1 MITCANCGA
10 SNADGRQFC
19 AACGEYL
26 WDEGSAPH
34 ASGTAVTRGR
44 PETVRATDAPT
55 DPVVPAPPGP
65 GPSTAGGPPPVVR
78 PPVVRPPDPAEPAPA
93 GDKPAGDRPAGD
105 KPAGDEPAGDKPV
118 RAGDGTPQALQPGLP
133 STTREAPRPVDAI
146 VPAPRPPEPTCPHCG
161 RINPP
166 GRRICRFCG
175 ETLTAPVGPEPE
187 RATWWERLRD
197 RWRRM
202 WDRVRRRGP
211 RRSAPK
217 DRRAAGAAR
226 RLLLLV
232 LGLCLVVVLAVAGP
246 PLARRAVEAVR
257 DWTEDPAS
265 LVPAA
270 VSASSEK
277 LGAGAA
283 RLTDGASNR
292 YWAPTGTA
300 AGAWVEG
307 RFTEP
312 VRLLTVII
320 TPGVGER
327 RQAFLEA
334 GRPRGLTVV
343 TVDAGGKEKKTDI
356 ELRDEPG
363 EQQFPVEAS
372 NVVRIRLVVRS
383 TYGPGLD
390 PAVAIGEAEFF
401 GRR

>member
-1 MITCANCGA
+1 MITCASCGA
-10 SNADGRQFC
+10 ANADGRQFC

-26 WDEGSAPH
+26 WDEGSPPPAP
-34 ASGTAVTRGR
+34 GPAVTRDR
-44 PETVRATDAPT
+44 PVTDRSTDART
-55 DPVVPAPPGP
+55 DPAVPAPPGP
-65 GPSTAGGPPPVVR
+65 GPSTAGP
-78 PPVVRPPDPAEPAPA
+78 PAPVA
-93 GDKPAGDRPAGD
+93 HPPGPGGH
-105 KPAGDEPAGDKPV
+105 EPGGHEPV
-118 RAGDGTPQALQPGLP
+118 RAGDGTPQPLQPGAP
-133 STTREAPRPVDAI
+133 STTREAPGPAAAVD
-146 VPAPRPPEPTCPHCG
+146 PASRPPEPELTCAHCG
-161 RINPP
+161 RGNPP
-166 GRRICRFCG
+166 NRRICRFCG
-175 ETLTAPVGPEPE
+175 ESLTAPVGPAPE

-197 RWRRM
+197 RWRRL

-211 RRSAPK
+211 RRPARK

-232 LGLCLVVVLAVAGP
+232 LGLCLVGVLAVAGP

-257 DWTEDPAS
+257 DRTEDPAS

-343 TVDAGGKEKKTDI
+343 TVDADGKQEKTDI

-363 EQQFPVEAS
+363 EQQFPVEAA